1 MRLDCNTPK
10 LELKNAKTILR
21 FIYNEKQVVFITL
34 WPVDETETS
43 YVAEFANGP
52 RVSLIRR
59 NESITNRMDIRKR
72 FSDIGIKIDFY
83 IADMVINLIRDAMRI
98 S

>member
-1 MRLDCNTPK
+1 MRLDCTTPK

-34 WPVDETETS
+34 WPIDETETS

-59 NESITNRMDIRKR
+59 NETITDRMDIRKR
-72 FSDIGIKIDFY
+72 FSDIGIKIDLN

>member
-1 MRLDCNTPK
+1 MRLDCTTPK
-10 LELKNAKTILR
+10 LELKNSKTILR

-59 NESITNRMDIRKR
+59 NESITDRMDIRKR

-83 IADMVINLIRDAMRI
+83 TADYVINLIREALDVK
-98 S
+98 

>member
-1 MRLDCNTPK
+1 M
-10 LELKNAKTILR
+10 
-21 FIYNEKQVVFITL
+21 
-34 WPVDETETS
+34 
-43 YVAEFANGP
+43 AEFANGP